1 MPDKN
6 IEQLPLLSQGDF
18 NFSTDYIIVQKPGG
32 ATYKMIAGQALADI
46 SSGSTY
52 VDAKTSTINGL
63 SSSTIE
69 FNAKD
74 LLSQNT
80 AWKMDFVFRVASLQR
95 YSNHT
100 FTGASEGDVRFYS
113 VIKSEDSNLIG
124 ENNIGG
130 SSSIKVASFVNGY
143 VTGGRSSQSG
153 NATLNYFANINT
165 SLGVDLMRLTID
177 PSFIYNEGAYNQ
189 STDQSLYRYY
199 SSVGSVELNVSIFAN
214 LRA

>member
-1 MPDKN
+1 MTDKR
-6 IEQLPLLSQGDF
+6 IQDLPSLSSEDF
-18 NFSTDYIIVQKPGG
+18 NFSADYIIVQKPDGG
-32 ATYKMIAGQALADI
+32 TYKMIAGQAMADI
-46 SSGSTY
+46 NSGNTY
-52 VDAKTSTINGL
+52 VDSKKLTINGL

-80 AWKMDFVFRVASLQR
+80 AWKMDFIFRATSLQR
-95 YSNHT
+95 YANWT
-100 FTGASEGDVRFYS
+100 FGGVVSGDVRFSS

-130 SSSIKVASFVNGY
+130 SSSIKVASFVNNY
-143 VTGGRSSQSG
+143 ETTGKTKYSG
-153 NATLNYFANINT
+153 TSTINYFANINT
-165 SLGVDLMRLTID
+165 SLGVDLMKLTID
-177 PSFIYNEGAYNQ
+177 PNFIYNEGAYNQ
-189 STDQSLYRYY
+189 STDESLYPYY